1 MRKGQLDM
9 RTKLRDM
16 RTKLRGKIS
25 LLFVVCAVFV
35 AIPAVAALADVVQTN
50 DVVAGNNATKAPGG
64 TGTASVYLD
73 TTDPADTVN
82 GCNAT
87 GSTPATITLTS
98 SSSNLTFPNGSSKP
112 IVGCGTANTVSIDYK
127 VSSSTPD
134 GQVITVTGNATGGK
148 SGADYTADTFT
159 VTVKSPDS
167 TPPVISKVVTGTLN
181 NGWYTSNVGVDW
193 TVSDSPSAISSQSG
207 CTDFSVTSD
216 QQATTY
222 TCSAASAGGTSSDSV
237 TIKRDATQPTNVQ
250 FVGGPNASGSYTF
263 GNVPNEPT
271 CTADD
276 ATSTID
282 TCVVSGYSNAVGT
295 HTLTATATDKA
306 GNKTTATRTYTVNK
320 ADPTITWN
328 APAAIDYGTALN
340 ATQLNA
346 TANVDGTFA
355 YTPETGSVLN
365 AGTHTLSVQFTP
377 NDTTSYNSAS
387 KSVSLTVNKVDA
399 TINVNGYTGVY
410 DGNAH
415 GATGTATGVNN
426 ENLSNL
432 LHLGASF
439 TNAPGG
445 TANWSFSGNTNYNS
459 DSGTAAIVINKADT
473 TTTVSCDAG
482 PFTYTGSAQT
492 PCSASVSG
500 PGSLNQAVTPVT
512 YTDNTNAGTAT
523 ASATYAGTAN
533 YNGSSDSENFTI
545 GKADTTTKVTCP
557 TSVTYTGS
565 AHTPCSASV
574 SGAGGLNQSLTV
586 NYTNNTN
593 AGTATASASYAG
605 TTNYGASSDSTTFTI
620 DKATAQVTLSGL
632 GPYFYDGTPKAA
644 TATTSNPAGLNVS
657 ITYNGSTTAPTN
669 VGSYNV
675 VATVDNP
682 NYQGQATGTLV
693 IKPWTLNGFYQP
705 IDMGDVLNT
714 VKNGSTVPV
723 KFELFSGTTELTST
737 SAVSSISAK
746 QVNCAA
752 FNGDPVDEIEYLAP
766 TGGTSLRYDATAG
779 QFIYNWATPKKANTC
794 YSLTMTATDGSTL
807 TAYFKLR

>member
-1 MRKGQLDM
+1 M
-9 RTKLRDM
+9 RTKLRDT
-16 RTKLRGKIS
+16 RTKLRGKFTLFFITCA
-25 LLFVVCAVFV
+25 LLV
-35 AIPAVAALADVVQTN
+35 AIPAVAAIADTIQDNIKDNVSQALNLTAGDANSKPTAEVQI
-50 DVVAGNNATKAPGG
+50 VGNNAQQDPDSGCNFDTATESLTIKFNTPTGVTATALDGATATPGEMKFAACG
-64 TGTASVYLD
+64 VDQTVQFTASSSAAAGNY
-73 TTDPADTVN
+73 TV
-82 GCNAT
+82 
-87 GSTPATITLTS
+87 
-98 SSSNLTFPNGSSKP
+98 
-112 IVGCGTANTVSIDYK
+112 TANVVTNGTNGTFVNEVQIPIK
-127 VSSSTPD
+127 VSP
-134 GQVITVTGNATGGK
+134 
-148 SGADYTADTFT
+148 
-159 VTVKSPDS
+159 SPDS
-167 TPPVISKVVTGTLN
+167 TPPVINSTLN
-181 NGWYTSNVGVDW
+181 PANADGSNGWYKSNVSLTWGVTD
-193 TVSDSPSAISSQSG
+193 PESAVTKTG
-207 CTDFSVTSD
+207 CVDQNITTD

-222 TCSAASAGGTSSDSV
+222 SCSAASAGGSAAQQSV
-237 TIKRDATQPTNVQ
+237 TIKRDATPPTNVQ
-250 FVGGPNASGSYTF
+250 FVGGPNASGSYAF

-276 ATSTID
+276 ATSTVD
-282 TCVVSGYSNAVGT
+282 TCVVSGYSNAVGEQ
-295 HTLTATATDKA
+295 TLTATATDKA
-306 GNKTTATRTYTVNK
+306 GNKTTATRNYTVTK

-346 TANVDGTFA
+346 TANVVGTFA
-355 YTPETGSVLN
+355 YTPETGTVLN

-387 KSVSLTVNKVDA
+387 ETVSLTVNKVDA
-399 TINVNGYTGVY
+399 TIKVDGYTGTY

-415 GATGTATGVNN
+415 GASGTATGVNN

-432 LHLGASF
+432 LNLGASF

-445 TANWSFSGNTNYNS
+445 TANWSFEGNTNYNS
-459 DSGTAAIVINKADT
+459 DSGTAAIVIDKADAT
-473 TTTVSCDAG
+473 IKVDG
-482 PFTYTGSAQT
+482 YTG
-492 PCSASVSG
+492 
-500 PGSLNQAVTPVT
+500 T
-512 YTDNTNAGTAT
+512 YDGNAHGATGTAT
-523 ASATYAGTAN
+523 GVGGADLNSLLHLGASFTNVPGGTAN
-533 YNGSSDSENFTI
+533 WTFDG
-545 GKADTTTKVTCP
+545 
-557 TSVTYTGS
+557 
-565 AHTPCSASV
+565 
-574 SGAGGLNQSLTV
+574 
-586 NYTNNTN
+586 NTN
-593 AGTATASASYAG
+593 YKSGSGSVAIVI
-605 TTNYGASSDSTTFTI
+605 N
-620 DKATAQVTLSGL
+620 KATANVQLSGL
-632 GPYFYDGTPKAA
+632 GPYIYDGTLKSA
-644 TATTSNPAGLNVS
+644 TATTSTPAGLNVT

-723 KFELFSGTTELTST
+723 KFELFSGATELTST

-752 FNGDPVDEIEYLAP
+752 FSGDPVDEIEYLAP

>member
-1 MRKGQLDM
+1 
-9 RTKLRDM
+9 M

-87 GSTPATITLTS
+87 GSTPATINLTS

-127 VSSSTPD
+127 VSSSAPD

-167 TPPVISKVVTGTLN
+167 TPPVISKVVTGTQGSN
-181 NGWYTSNVGVDW
+181 DWYTTNVGVDW
-193 TVSDSPSAISSQSG
+193 TVSDSQSAISSQSG
-207 CTDFSVTSD
+207 CADFSVTSD
-216 QQATTY
+216 QNATTY
-222 TCSAASAGGTSSDSV
+222 TCTATSTGGTSSDSV

-250 FVGGPNASGSYTF
+250 FVGGPNAGGSYTF
-263 GNVPNEPT
+263 GSVPDEPT

-282 TCVVSGYSNAVGT
+282 TCVVSDYSNAVGEQ
-295 HTLTATATDKA
+295 TLTATATDKA

-320 ADPTITWN
+320 ATPTITWD

-346 TANVDGTFA
+346 TANVAGTFA
-355 YTPETGSVLN
+355 YTPEAGTVLN

-377 NDTTSYNSAS
+377 NDTTNYNSAS
-387 KSVSLTVNKVDA
+387 KTVSLTVNKANA
-399 TINVNGYTGVY
+399 TIDVDGFSGTY

-415 GATGTATGVNN
+415 GATGTATGVNS

-432 LHLGASF
+432 LNLGASF

-445 TANWSFSGNTNYNS
+445 TANWSFAGNTNYNADSGTAAIVINKANATLKVNGYTGTYDGNAHGATGTATGVGGADLSSLLDLGATFTNAPGGTANWSFSGGTNYNDANGTADIVINKANATINVQGYTGTYDGNAHGATGTATGVNSENLNSLLNLGASFTNAPGGTANWSFAGNGNYNS
-459 DSGTAAIVINKADT
+459 DSGTAAIVINKA
-473 TTTVSCDAG
+473 
-482 PFTYTGSAQT
+482 
-492 PCSASVSG
+492 
-500 PGSLNQAVTPVT
+500 
-512 YTDNTNAGTAT
+512 
-523 ASATYAGTAN
+523 TAN
-533 YNGSSDSENFTI
+533 
-545 GKADTTTKVTCP
+545 V
-557 TSVTYTGS
+557 
-565 AHTPCSASV
+565 
-574 SGAGGLNQSLTV
+574 Q
-586 NYTNNTN
+586 
-593 AGTATASASYAG
+593 
-605 TTNYGASSDSTTFTI
+605 
-620 DKATAQVTLSGL
+620 LSGL
-632 GPYFYDGTPKAA
+632 GPYIYDGTPKAA
-644 TATTSNPAGLNVS
+644 TATTSNPAGLNVT

-669 VGSYNV
+669 VGTYNV

-682 NYQGQATGTLV
+682 NYQGSATGTLV
-693 IKPWTLNGFYQP
+693 IKPWTTGGFYQP
-705 IDMGDVLNT
+705 IDMNDTVNT

-737 SAVSSISAK
+737 SAVTSILARPMSCGALT
-746 QVNCAA
+746 
-752 FNGDPVDEIEYLAP
+752 GDPEDPIETLA

-779 QFIYNWATPKKANTC
+779 QFIYNWTTPKGAKEVGKC
-794 YSLTMTATDGSTL
+794 YSLTMTAADSSTI
-807 TAYFKLR
+807 TAYFKLK